1 MLKAFYFFGK
11 FQKIFWVSFYSKF
24 AGFFSKWWKKYLSK
38 RSLIKH
44 VCLWHDKLIVLWTLN
59 RQAKIFLRIAYWIMK
74 ISWKHHTGGWGKNI
88 SKKPLQG
95 QERKERFHKT
105 KKVFRKIYNL
115 HHIYYLG
122 NCLVNLFAGLLQ
134 RQKYQ
139 IAFFFFYGAN
149 HSWDSRGSTSPINN
163 ISFQLGQTWSC
174 LK

>member
-88 SKKPLQG
+88 SKKPCKVKRG
-95 QERKERFHKT
+95 RNVFIKRKKFSEKHTISITLEIAWSICLLGASTKT
-105 KKVFRKIYNL
+105 KIPNYF
-115 HHIYYLG
+115 
-122 NCLVNLFAGLLQ
+122 F
-134 RQKYQ
+134 
-139 IAFFFFYGAN
+139 FFFFYGAN

>member
-1 MLKAFYFFGK
+1 MLKAFYFCGK

-122 NCLVNLFAGLLQ
+122 NCLVNLFAGGFYKDKNTKLL
-134 RQKYQ
+134 
-139 IAFFFFYGAN
+139 FFFFFL
-149 HSWDSRGSTSPINN
+149 RCQP
-163 ISFQLGQTWSC
+163 
-174 LK
+174 